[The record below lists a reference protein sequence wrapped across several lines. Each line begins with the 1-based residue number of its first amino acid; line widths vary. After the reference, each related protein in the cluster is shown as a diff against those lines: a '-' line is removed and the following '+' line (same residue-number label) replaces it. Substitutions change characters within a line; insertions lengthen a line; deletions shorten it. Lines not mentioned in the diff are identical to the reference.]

1 MEMGS
6 TLSLTMR
13 KKKFR
18 CLFCTKSMS
27 RLTSC
32 RRNTQNA
39 TTSTCFKKTKQ
50 QESWGEGRGM
60 TWKHTLN
67 NWLSLQ
73 RTRQLGNIPMIVEI
87 CYHISNLD
95 VSIKRHKLENNTRL
109 WNSLQEN
116 GTLKKNNKKDE
127 QRENSLRQIQHV
139 FTKKRN
145 KLQNN
150 PPLQVI
156 NTRRSLKR
164 NIPGTTTTSHERMA
178 PPETSDGN
186 VVVYETHNVHY
197 MTQPKI
203 CVYNMYII
211 IYIWCLIYGLNLVH
225 NLRLAR
231 CGSSFGNFNSSIK
244 ITGSFVQQLKTTREW
259 G

>member
-1 MEMGS
+1 MQKEHVTFNFLWEEHAKCHNLYLLQDDETAGKWGGYRDDIKTYS
-6 TLSLTMR
+6 EQLAFFAEHQAARQHSNDCGNLLSHLKPRCVNKTAQTWKTHACEINILFKRMAHW
-13 KKKFR
+13 KKKKR
-18 CLFCTKSMS
+18 RTE
-27 RLTSC
+27 RELTAA
-32 RRNTQNA
+32 NTA
-39 TTSTCFKKTKQ
+39 
-50 QESWGEGRGM
+50 R
-60 TWKHTLN
+60 
-67 NWLSLQ
+67 
-73 RTRQLGNIPMIVEI
+73 
-87 CYHISNLD
+87 
-95 VSIKRHKLENNTRL
+95 
-109 WNSLQEN
+109 
-116 GTLKKNNKKDE
+116 
-127 QRENSLRQIQHV
+127 HV
-139 FTKKRN
+139 FTKEKN

-186 VVVYETHNVHY
+186 VVVYETPNVHY